1 MGVRKS
7 ASPVM
12 RRVGVLILETRLVS
26 ERCMYWSVLSQGLP
40 GNQYFAVQGMSLVS
54 TKLYQL
60 MTGYRHAAARKRSV
74 CSMVHAVRTPPP
86 LPPET
91 KRLFVSM

>member
-12 RRVGVLILETRLVS
+12 TSVGVLILATRLVS

-40 GNQYFAVQGMSLVS
+40 GNQYFWVQGMSEVR

-60 MTGYRHAAARKRSV
+60 MTGYGQGAARRRSV
-74 CSMVHAVRTPPP
+74 CSIVQAVRTPPP
-86 LPPET
+86 LPPVT
-91 KRLFVSM
+91 KRLLVSM